1 MSDHVEAGEI
11 QAWLDDELRGDGAE
25 RIQEHLESCARCRA
39 EAEALQRSG
48 AGVTDA
54 LRLLDT
60 PPRRTLDEARW
71 EVRREWAKS
80 RGRGSR
86 RKSVVAA
93 AMLVL
98 VAGGLAAVMPGSPLR
113 SLWSNSGMDVV
124 PATELVAEG
133 ETDRMGVAAAF
144 RDGRLEV
151 QLEDA
156 PEGFAVE
163 VRTGSGDRVQVRA
176 HPSARFGSAAGRVTV
191 GLEGEAANDVLEIR
205 VPPGSGEVL
214 VRTGPRILLRWSEGR
229 FELAEG
235 LVAEPLPDGVRLQ
248 VPGVSEGP

>member
-1 MSDHVEAGEI
+1 MTDHVEAGEI
-11 QAWLDDELRGDGAE
+11 QAWLDNELRGVEAA
-25 RIQEHLESCARCRA
+25 RVQEHLETCARCRA
-39 EAEALQRSG
+39 EAEEVQKSG
-48 AGVTDA
+48 AEISGA

-71 EVRREWAKS
+71 EVRRQWAKS

-113 SLWSNSGMDVV
+113 SLWSNSGVDVV

-133 ETDRMGVAAAF
+133 ETDRVGVSAAF

-151 QLEDA
+151 ELEGA
-156 PEGFAVE
+156 PAGFGVE

-176 HPSARFGSAAGRVTV
+176 HSAARFGSGAGRVTV
-191 GLEGEAANDVLEIR
+191 GLEGEASNDILEIR

-214 VRTGPRILLRWSEGR
+214 LRTGSRFLLRWSEGR